1 MKKSLS
7 IFLLLFL
14 GIFLI
19 GCGKNDAKT
28 SQEYQDIIVKR
39 EDFPHFEEDFAED
52 GENHLLKYLGTQFLG
67 EEPIQLWAERH
78 AAEDGSSSIY
88 KWGLDGKRELL
99 AEGISDHFTIGGYEW
114 YLDRDGCF
122 YLVNSSDDDNLLRKL
137 DSQGQE
143 LFRIDRTDSFPWQI
157 QDICQNPDRQVYL
170 MLYGANGF
178 ALAEL
183 DPGTGRVAVLDKIKV
198 DPAGQ
203 FGASSYLGAGVK
215 GPAVCRDLDMREAD
229 IGTGELTD
237 VLLFSETSYSVWGSG
252 SYGYLEE
259 VSDFRVTEKGSAEIL
274 KTNSYGSPAYIER
287 LSLETVQ
294 RIPVVLCAPVVS
306 DWLKRQIVRFNQE
319 NSVYHVIAEELGR
332 SDGTGEAEYA
342 DAMEDFIR
350 NIGIQLATGKGPD
363 ILFGEKV
370 LGGNVIDMIEKGILE
385 DLKPY
390 MESTGVRE
398 EDYFPLAFSAWR
410 RGEEIYGICFETMM
424 EVQEGDRDVIGA
436 DIGETLENLLEI
448 PDKRVFMSGVDS
460 QELLRI
466 FLKGSETLWGM
477 VDWETGTCDFEGD
490 LWKEILEVTKKYGAA
505 PENQY
510 PSVAKKE
517 YYQTFYHASSP
528 SELEKR
534 GLRLAGWM
542 FDDGIYGTDKFG
554 EIMAINSHSAQKEG
568 AWEFLGFLLKEEAQK
583 DCFDIPL
590 RRETFK
596 EWINEQL
603 ERSSEERHVYIE
615 GENRITGEWEEI
627 ETYGKEDREFLET
640 EKIPYFEKMLE
651 EARHFPIRPV
661 PVIDIICEEAEQYF
675 NGSKSV
681 EEVVS
686 VIENRVNLYLNERK

>member
-14 GIFLI
+14 GILLI
-19 GCGKNDAKT
+19 GCGKNDAET
-28 SQEYQDIIVKR
+28 SQEYQDIMVER

-67 EEPIQLWAERH
+67 EEPIQLWAERY
-78 AAEDGSSSIY
+78 AAEDGSGSIY

-99 AEGISDHFTIGGYEW
+99 AEGISDSFTIGGYEW

-137 DSQGQE
+137 DSQGKE
-143 LFRIDRTDSFPWQI
+143 LFRVDRTDSFQWQI
-157 QDICQNPDRQVYL
+157 QDICENPDRQVYL

-183 DPGTGRVAVLDKIKV
+183 DSGTGKVAVLNEIEV

-203 FGASSYLGAGVK
+203 FGASSYLGAGMN

-229 IGTGELTD
+229 IETGKLTD
-237 VLLFSETSYSVWGSG
+237 VLLFSGTSYSVWGSG

-259 VSDFRVTEKGSAEIL
+259 VSDFRVTEKGRAEIL

-294 RIPVVLCAPVVS
+294 RIPVVLGAPVVS

-319 NSVYHVIAEELGR
+319 NSVYYVVAEELGR
-332 SDGTGEAEYA
+332 GDGTGEAEYA
-342 DAMEDFIR
+342 DAMEDYIR
-350 NIGIQLATGKGPD
+350 QTSIQLATGKGPD

-370 LGGNVIDMIEKGILE
+370 LGDNVIDIIEKGILE

-410 RGEEIYGICFETMM
+410 TGEEIYGICFDTVM
-424 EVQEGDRDVIGA
+424 EVQEGDGNVIGA
-436 DIGETLENLLEI
+436 DIRETVENLLEI
-448 PDKRVFMSGVDS
+448 PDKRAYMSGVDS

-490 LWKEILEVTKKYGAA
+490 LLKEILEAAKKFGAA

-510 PSVAKKE
+510 PCVAKKE

-528 SELEKR
+528 SELDKR

-542 FDDGIYGTDKFG
+542 FDDGIYGADKFG
-554 EIMAINSHSAQKEG
+554 EIIAINSHSAQKEG
-568 AWEFLGFLLKEEAQK
+568 AWEFLDFLLKEEAQK
-583 DCFDIPL
+583 DCFNIPL
-590 RRETFK
+590 RRETFQ

-603 ERSSEERHVYIE
+603 ARSSEERHVYID

-627 ETYGKEDREFLET
+627 ARYGKEDREFLEK

-651 EARHFPIRPV
+651 EARHLPIRPV